1 MNRVL
6 LVGNIAK
13 GPDDRST
20 SSGISCCTFTVAC
33 NRKYA
38 NSQGVREADFIN
50 CVAWRQTADFIK
62 KYFLTGNKIGV
73 EGAIQVRQYEAQDG
87 SRRYATEVLVEQAE
101 FVAPKSNGQE
111 YRAEQPPV
119 QPAPPMKP
127 EQQRM
132 DTAQRL
138 QNEGFVETDDDELPF

>member
-50 CVAWRQTADFIK
+50 CVALA
-62 KYFLTGNKIGV
+62 
-73 EGAIQVRQYEAQDG
+73 
-87 SRRYATEVLVEQAE
+87 
-101 FVAPKSNGQE
+101 KSLGI
-111 YRAEQPPV
+111 
-119 QPAPPMKP
+119 
-127 EQQRM
+127 
-132 DTAQRL
+132 DTATPEEIAKYK
-138 QNEGFVETDDDELPF
+138 NEWRI